1 MNKNLRVI
9 LFYVVIIIGM
19 LAVTSFMMGG
29 GDKKPI
35 TYSDVVEY
43 FEAEKVKDFEIDN
56 SNRLTMTIRADDGGS
71 DTTVVYELR
80 SLDMFYQDLGDLYRD
95 QSEKGIIEHYDFEP
109 PTQIPAWVSF
119 LPYIRRPY
127 SP

>member
-43 FEAEKVKDFEIDN
+43 FETEKVKDFEIDN

-95 QSEKGIIEHYDFEP
+95 QSEKGIIEHYDF
-109 PTQIPAWVSF
+109 
-119 LPYIRRPY
+119 
-127 SP
+127 

>member
-29 GDKKPI
+29 GDKKPV

-43 FEAEKVKDFEIDN
+43 FENEKVKDFEIDN
-56 SNRLTMTIRADDGGS
+56 SNRLT
-71 DTTVVYELR
+71 
-80 SLDMFYQDLGDLYRD
+80 
-95 QSEKGIIEHYDFEP
+95 
-109 PTQIPAWVSF
+109 
-119 LPYIRRPY
+119 